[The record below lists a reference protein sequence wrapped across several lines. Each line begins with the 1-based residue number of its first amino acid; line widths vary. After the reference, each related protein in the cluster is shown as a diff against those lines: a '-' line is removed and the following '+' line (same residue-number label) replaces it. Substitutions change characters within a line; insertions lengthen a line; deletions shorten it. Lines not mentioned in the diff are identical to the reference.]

1 MVLRRRSLSPRTIR
15 AIKASVF
22 AAAAIPLIM
31 LIRDGIAGGLGANPI
46 EEITHR
52 TGFWTLTLI
61 MITLSVTP
69 LRKLTGINQLI
80 RLRRMLGLWAY
91 TYACL
96 HFATYIV
103 LDQFFGWSFI
113 LEDIA
118 ERPYITVGFAAFVLL
133 TPLALT
139 STRRMIQRLGGARWA
154 RLHRLIYVAGVL
166 GVLHFLWLVK
176 ADTLV
181 PLRFAAAL
189 ALLLGFRV
197 VAWIASR
204 RAPSMSQPTPSP
216 TSPASR

>member
-1 MVLRRRSLSPRTIR
+1 MVLKRRSLSPRTIR

-91 TYACL
+91 TYACV

-154 RLHRLIYVAGVL
+154 RLHRLVYVAGVL

-204 RAPSMSQPTPSP
+204 RAPSMSRPTPSP